1 MYACINYNYT
11 PIDQVHANT
20 IAGSTVGCTIII
32 IIVKHLSSKS
42 VYIHRCVMVAIVTEV
57 IHIIK
62 NTKQTS
68 AYTGLFSQIFEP
80 QLMYSNLFQK
90 DSIAPS

>member
-32 IIVKHLSSKS
+32 IIAKHLSSKS

-62 NTKQTS
+62 QTS
-68 AYTGLFSQIFEP
+68 AYTGLFSPIFEP